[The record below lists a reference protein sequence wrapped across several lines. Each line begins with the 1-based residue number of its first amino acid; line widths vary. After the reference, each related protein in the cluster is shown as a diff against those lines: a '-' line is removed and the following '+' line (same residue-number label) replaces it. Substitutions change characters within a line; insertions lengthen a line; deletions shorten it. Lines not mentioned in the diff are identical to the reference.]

1 MARREAALV
10 APGGCVLKTGK
21 EGPDSMDRSKTTR
34 GALHGSHWGAFY
46 PLLRDGRVV
55 GIEPFERDGD
65 PSAILDSIPG
75 GLEHATR
82 IRRPMLREGWQP
94 GGKGNRQREGA
105 RFTEI
110 SWERALD
117 LIAAELQR
125 VKADYGNA
133 SIFGGSYGW
142 SSAGRFHHARTQL
155 RRFLS
160 LFGGFTDQVTNYSF
174 AAGMTILP
182 HVLGSNQALLGPV
195 TSWSS
200 VVQHTKLLVAFGG
213 MPLKNTQVQSG
224 GCAEH
229 VASEWAD
236 AIARAGVKV
245 VNVSPV
251 RADTADALSAQWL
264 PINPNTD
271 VALMLGLAHRI
282 VTRGRH
288 DKEFL
293 ARCCT
298 GWERFQEY
306 LLGRSDGLAK
316 TPEWAAAI
324 CGIDA
329 GTITALADAMAANR
343 TMITMSY
350 SLQRADHGEQ
360 PFWMAVALAAVLGQI
375 GLPGGGVGF
384 GYGADNGTANPTVR
398 ISTPTLPL
406 PANPI
411 DKFIPVARITDML
424 LHPGETIDFDGQRIT
439 YPDTRLIYWAGG
451 NPYHHHQ
458 DLNRLMEAWQRP
470 ETIVVHEPWWT
481 PTARRADIVLPA
493 TTTLERNDIQA
504 SSSDRFLVAMHKAIE
519 PVGGSRNDHDIFLA
533 LASRL
538 GFAPAFNEGL
548 DETGWLKRMYGQVV
562 ENARPLGLNL
572 PSFDEFWAQG
582 YVEYPRLKEPYV
594 LMAKFRADPTGQPL
608 ATPSGKIEIFSEKI
622 AGFGYADC
630 PGHPVWLEPAEWL
643 GAPAARRFPLHLISN
658 QPKTRLHSQLDM
670 ATTSTNSKLSG
681 REPLAMNP
689 GDAAAR
695 GLETGSIARI
705 FNDRGACL
713 AAVVVNPELRAGVVQ
728 ISTGAWFDPEAVA
741 SGATRLERHGNPNVL
756 TLDKGT
762 SRLAQ
767 GPSAQT
773 ALVEIERFEGE
784 LPPIGAFEPPV

>member
-1 MARREAALV
+1 MQQ
-10 APGGCVLKTGK
+10 GSN
-21 EGPDSMDRSKTTR
+21 SMDGSKTTR

-55 GIEPFERDGD
+55 GIEPFEADSD
-65 PSAILDSIPG
+65 PSAILNSIPG
-75 GLEHATR
+75 GLEHRTR
-82 IRRPMLREGWQP
+82 IRRPMLRHGWKP
-94 GGKGNRQREGA
+94 GAKGDRHREGA
-105 RFTEI
+105 RFTELP
-110 SWERALD
+110 WDEALD
-117 LIAAELQR
+117 LVAGELQR
-125 VKADYGNA
+125 VKSDYGNA

-155 RRFLS
+155 KRFLS

-200 VVQHTKLLVAFGG
+200 VARDTNLLVAFGG
-213 MPLKNTQVQSG
+213 MPLKNSQVQSG

-229 VASEWAD
+229 VANDWAA
-236 AIARAGVKV
+236 AIAKAGVRV

-251 RADTADALSAQWL
+251 RADTADGLGAQWL

-282 VTRGRH
+282 VATGRH
-288 DKEFL
+288 DKGFL

-298 GWERFQEY
+298 GWEPFQDY

-316 TPEWAAAI
+316 TPAWAAAI

-329 GTITALADAMAANR
+329 ATIVALADDMAANR

-360 PFWMAVALAAVLGQI
+360 PFWMAVVLASILGQI

-398 ISTPTLPL
+398 VATPTLPI

-411 DKFIPVARITDML
+411 NRFIPVARITDML
-424 LHPGETIDFDGQRIT
+424 LNPGETIDFDGQRLT
-439 YPDTRLIYWAGG
+439 YPDVRFVYWSGG

-504 SSSDRFLVAMHKAIE
+504 SSSDRFLVAMHKAID
-519 PVGGSRNDHDIFLA
+519 PVGGSRNDHDIFTA
-533 LASRL
+533 LATRL
-538 GFAPAFNEGL
+538 GFAPTFTEGL
-548 DETGWLKRMYGQVV
+548 DETGWLKRLYAEVV

-582 YVEYPRLKEPYV
+582 YVEYPKLKEPYV
-594 LMAKFRADPTGQPL
+594 LMADFRVDPAGNAL
-608 ATPSGKIEIFSEKI
+608 ATPSGKIEIFSKTI

-630 PGHPVWLEPAEWL
+630 PGHPAWMEPAEWL
-643 GAPAARRFPLHLISN
+643 GSPIARRFPLHLITN

-670 ATTSTNSKLSG
+670 GATSLGSKLSQ
-681 REPLAMNP
+681 REPLTMNP
-689 GDAAAR
+689 ADAAAR
-695 GLETGSIARI
+695 GLETGSIARVY
-705 FNDRGACL
+705 NERGACL
-713 AAVVVNPELRAGVVQ
+713 AAVIVSPEVRAGVAQ
-728 ISTGAWFDPEAVA
+728 ISTGAWFDPEAVRA
-741 SGATRLERHGNPNVL
+741 DGTTRLERHGNPNVL

-767 GPSAQT
+767 GPSALT
-773 ALVEIERFEGE
+773 ALVQIERFDGA
-784 LPPIGAFEPPV
+784 LPPMEAFEPPA